1 MTTKKWLIVFILFT
15 ITVLAVGESSVYA
28 GIPITRSDK
37 PDLGQEITISN
48 LDYSEYLPSAAYNW
62 KHHEYL
68 VVWHTLWETGTRV
81 ILGARISTTGELLDD
96 FVIYAD
102 STKDS
107 AQPDVAYDPVNDRY
121 LVAFIFDIND
131 DGSNWDV
138 YGRFIPWNGP
148 SGPSTKFL
156 ICNYSNHQW
165 NPKVTYSRTM
175 EEYLV
180 AWNNTDQTGALKAN
194 ISLQRVNAAT
204 GSLGSD
210 LTIYDETYTEHRTHV
225 DVDYNLARN
234 EYLVVYDNTHNIL
247 ATRFTGDL
255 LHDFGGEFTIAG
267 WPAGETKPAVA
278 ACRGVS
284 QYLITWQSN
293 QSDQGTPNDAIYAR
307 FMSGTG
313 DLGTVKEIDDTTAPE
328 QEADVTCNY
337 AGNEYLVAWQ
347 TGYTN
352 EKFGIWGRTVYPDTT
367 LGPGFGIVLP
377 YGDKDRTNVA
387 LAGGH
392 VTYLAVWEHDRD
404 SFQDIHGRI
413 MISGFKNYLPMTLK

>member
-1 MTTKKWLIVFILFT
+1 MTTKKWVIIFMFFT
-15 ITVLAVGESSVYA
+15 IAVIAVGESSVFA
-28 GIPITRSDK
+28 DTPITQNDK
-37 PDLGQEITISN
+37 PDLGNEINISD
-48 LDYSEYLPSAAYNW
+48 LDSMEYLPSVAYNW

-68 VVWHTLWETGTRV
+68 VVWHTPWGSGTRM
-81 ILGARISTTGELLDD
+81 ILGSRISTTGEQLDG

-121 LVAFIFDIND
+121 LVTFIFDTND

-165 NPKVTYSRTM
+165 NPKVTYARTM

-180 AWNNTDQTGALKAN
+180 AWNNTDQTGVLKAN

-204 GSLGSD
+204 GNLGSD
-210 LTIYDETYTEHRTHV
+210 LTIYDDTNTEHRTNV

-247 ATRFTGDL
+247 ATRFTGNL
-255 LHDFGGEFTIAG
+255 SHDFVGEFTIAG

-284 QYLITWQSN
+284 QYLITWQSD
-293 QSDQGTPNDAIYAR
+293 QSDQGPPNDAIYAR

-313 DLGTVKEIDDTTAPE
+313 DLGVVKELDDSVGNDR
-328 QEADVTCNY
+328 EADVTCNY
-337 AGNEYLVAWQ
+337 AGDEYLAAWQ
-347 TGYTN
+347 VPYTN
-352 EKFGIWGRTVYPDTT
+352 EKLGIWGRIVHPDTT
-367 LGPGFGIVLP
+367 LGPLFAIVGP
-377 YGDKDRTNVA
+377 YGDKDRTNVS

-392 VTYLAVWEHDRD
+392 ITYLAVWEHDRD
-404 SFQDIHGRI
+404 AFQDIHGRI